1 MHPFT
6 CTHTHTCH
14 LTCTHTPAHTHTC
27 TPHMHTYTHTC
38 TSRMHTHTCTSHMH
52 THLHI
57 SHAYT
62 PAYLTCTHTHTP
74 AQLAC
79 THSLSYD
86 PVTNHWAHVSPMLT
100 RRLGV
105 AVAVLDG
112 YLYAIGGSDGT
123 TPLSSVER
131 WVELFLLLAEP
142 SNINILLCFLCI
154 KF

>member
-1 MHPFT
+1 M
-6 CTHTHTCH
+6 HTHIPAISH
-14 LTCTHTPAHTHTC
+14 AHTHL
-27 TPHMHTYTHTC
+27 H
-38 TSRMHTHTCTSHMH
+38 TSHAHIHPHLHISHAH

-57 SHAYT
+57 SHAHT
-62 PAYLTCTHTHTP
+62 PAHLTCIHSCIPHMHTHTHTP
-74 AQLAC
+74 AQLTC
-79 THSLSYD
+79 TYSLSYD

-131 WVELFLLLAEP
+131 WVESFLLLAEP
-142 SNINILLCFLCI
+142 SNINILPCFLCI

>member
-1 MHPFT
+1 MHPSHA
-6 CTHTHTCH
+6 HTHTCH
-14 LTCTHTPAHTHTC
+14 LTCTHTPAHLTCTHTP
-27 TPHMHTYTHTC
+27 TPAHLACTHTPAHLTC
-38 TSRMHTHTCTSHMH
+38 THTCTSHMH
-52 THLHI
+52 TLLHT
-57 SHAYT
+57 SHA
-62 PAYLTCTHTHTP
+62 HTHTP
-74 AQLAC
+74 AQLTC
-79 THSLSYD
+79 TYSLSYD

-131 WVELFLLLAEP
+131 WVESFLLLAEP
-142 SNINILLCFLCI
+142 SNINILPCFLCI